1 MGCAMLIGVNIPDKY
16 VGRWLELGQSLGFV
30 DFDAFVINALG
41 IGVRTMDSIRKVNS
55 GAVGEV
61 VSFNPD
67 YYWPSGV
74 DKK

>member
-1 MGCAMLIGVNIPDKY
+1 MLIGVNIPDKY

-30 DFDAFVINALG
+30 DFDTFVINALG

-55 GAVGEV
+55 GTVGEV
-61 VSFNPD
+61 INFNPD

>member
-1 MGCAMLIGVNIPDKY
+1 MLIGVNIPDKY

-30 DFDAFVINALG
+30 DFDTFVINALG

-55 GAVGEV
+55 GTVGEV
-61 VSFNPD
+61 ISFNSD